1 MLIASVSTQ
10 SFLTYL
16 GGFQVVVF
24 GALKVLREEG
34 VSSSFHASAVATA
47 LRSLL
52 SLGLPC
58 IVHLNEGFHY
68 WKQVKHPVFS
78 SCRSFGKVPSLV

>member
-1 MLIASVSTQ
+1 MLIASVSPQ

-16 GGFQVVVF
+16 GGFLVVVF
-24 GALKVLREEG
+24 GAVKVLRKEG
-34 VSSSFHASAVATA
+34 ASSPFHASAVAAA

-58 IVHLNEGFHY
+58 KVHLNEGLHY
-68 WKQVKHPVFS
+68 WKQLKAV
-78 SCRSFGKVPSLV
+78 SLFFL